1 MEAERRS
8 LGEIFLEVFT
18 RCVDYSAL
26 DCPIEQILF
35 RSSGKI

>member
-1 MEAERRS
+1 MEAEGRP
-8 LGEIFLEVFT
+8 LEEIFLEVFT

-26 DCPIEQILF
+26 DCPIEQSFF